1 MTEDARLARTAPSLH
16 LTAAVPP
23 RIFGKILA
31 AENSAG
37 GPRVR
42 VPGSCKAQSRCFHCT
57 CGTRQV
63 PELGSSQTSSVPSDR
78 ENLVPKLSRRFSC
91 ESCQGFILGGIKKRN
106 HMPHSPAPHLNDNLL
121 YADDLRHSQG
131 GVSSVRTNLETFPA
145 DYCSL

>member
-16 LTAAVPP
+16 LTAAVPL
-23 RIFGKILA
+23 RMFGKILA

-78 ENLVPKLSRRFSC
+78 ENLVPSTRFFVC
-91 ESCQGFILGGIKKRN
+91 LFVCLFCRTVFHYLLTGNTYTEESFDTMMFSLTVNPICCRQILTSWEG
-106 HMPHSPAPHLNDNLL
+106 
-121 YADDLRHSQG
+121 Q
-131 GVSSVRTNLETFPA
+131 SSKIQ
-145 DYCSL
+145 